1 MANNARVLGIVLM
14 HATGTSAGV
23 FEMLKDKVCVY
34 HGHVLLLFLM
44 PFYGAESKKQQ
55 KRQYYVVVSSLEHF
69 CLLFTIL
76 YPIVQYKLI
85 FYLKLTY

>member
-34 HGHVLLLFLM
+34 QGHV
-44 PFYGAESKKQQ
+44 S
-55 KRQYYVVVSSLEHF
+55 VSYTHLT
-69 CLLFTIL
+69 LPTIL
-76 YPIVQYKLI
+76 RV
-85 FYLKLTY
+85 